1 MICIFF
7 TWTDDAGKAW
17 GGGGGG
23 VAEKPRLG
31 RATMKEVGVART

>member
-1 MICIFF
+1 ML
-7 TWTDDAGKAW
+7 GRHG

-31 RATMKEVGVART
+31 LATMKEVGVART

>member
-1 MICIFF
+1 ML
-7 TWTDDAGKAW
+7 GRHG

-31 RATMKEVGVART
+31 RATMKEVGVA